1 MNKYRFLSSFNSF
14 KLHKYKEPKK
24 INLNVN
30 LNINT
35 IEDVSIKIKKNTD
48 INDIDYSKNF
58 WENVEKYKSNYK

>member
-14 KLHKYKEPKK
+14 KVTKYKEPKK
-24 INLNVN
+24 IN

-48 INDIDYSKNF
+48 INDIDYSKKF
-58 WENVEKYKSNYK
+58 WENVEKYKSNFK